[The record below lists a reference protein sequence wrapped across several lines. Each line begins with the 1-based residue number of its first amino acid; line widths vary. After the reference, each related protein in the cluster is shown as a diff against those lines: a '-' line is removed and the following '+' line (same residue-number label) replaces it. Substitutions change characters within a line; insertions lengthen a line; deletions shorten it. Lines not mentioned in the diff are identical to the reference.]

1 MRRSAQQRGRQM
13 AGDTET
19 AVGGYA
25 HVQVTLPYI
34 NTLTHA
40 RTNTHTHTPCSY
52 IFVLVEMHQNVYR
65 QK

>member
-40 RTNTHTHTPCSY
+40 RTNTHTHPAATS
-52 IFVLVEMHQNVYR
+52 LSW
-65 QK
+65 